1 MDGGSKVTHPI
12 KKATVK
18 VASFIKRL
26 QNLNFNSEQ
35 EIIEGYQLDQELAYY
50 ESRRRQKRFGYY
62 FNVFELKET
71 CFLDDLTEQ
80 QKEQYSLIWKLVDLE
95 DSQHE

>member
-1 MDGGSKVTHPI
+1 MDGGSEVNHPI

-18 VASFIKRL
+18 VASFIKRI

-35 EIIEGYQLDQELAYY
+35 EIIEGHHLDQDVAYY
-50 ESRRRQKRFGYY
+50 KSRHRQKRFDYY
-62 FNVFELKET
+62 FNVFELKESWL
-71 CFLDDLTEQ
+71 LDDLTEQ

-95 DSQHE
+95 DGQHE

>member
-1 MDGGSKVTHPI
+1 MDGGSEVNHPI

-18 VASFIKRL
+18 VASFIKRI

-35 EIIEGYQLDQELAYY
+35 EIIEGHHLDQEVAYY
-50 ESRRRQKRFGYY
+50 KSRHRQKRFNYY
-62 FNVFELKET
+62 FQLFDLKEPCPFDEST
-71 CFLDDLTEQ
+71 HREG
-80 QKEQYSLIWKLVDLE
+80 EQYSAIWRLVDLE